1 MLRSWKLGTAFGI
14 GVYVHWTFLL
24 LLLVFGLS
32 NLSDLNRD
40 SSFAVVRE
48 ALQESLHT
56 VALLLAVFTCVVLHE
71 FGHALTARRFG
82 IDTRDITL
90 YPIGGVARLERMSD
104 KPWEEFWIAVMGPAV
119 NVVIAIILGVG
130 LALTGV
136 PAVQA
141 GVEWTQLSFI
151 ERFPI
156 ELLIINI
163 GMVVFNMIPAFPM
176 DGGRVLRALLSAWL
190 GHVRATEIA
199 ALAGTFFAMLFVLA
213 GLNFIPGFNNPLLI
227 LIGLFVFLL
236 GQQEL
241 AMVRHKAR
249 YGEPQ
254 PELVQRPVEFFY
266 TVDASAVP
274 TEPNYSGFTWDGRA
288 RVWVE
293 WREGRPIHACFTD

>member
-14 GVYVHWTFLL
+14 GVYVHSTFLVLIL
-24 LLLVFGLS
+24 LLSLWNLKDLGLS
-32 NLSDLNRD
+32 TPPPEIFL
-40 SSFAVVRE
+40 
-48 ALQESLHT
+48 ALKESLYT
-56 VALLLAVFTCVVLHE
+56 CVLLLGVFTCVVLHE

-82 IDTRDITL
+82 IETRDITL
-90 YPIGGVARLERMSD
+90 YPIGGVARLERMSE

-119 NVVIAIILGVG
+119 NVVIALVLGSG
-130 LALTGV
+130 LLLTGV
-136 PAVQA
+136 ILPNLL
-141 GVEWTQLSFI
+141 VERTSVPVLV
-151 ERFPI
+151 RFPV
-156 ELLIINI
+156 ELLMINI
-163 GMVVFNMIPAFPM
+163 GLIVFNMIPAFPM

-190 GHVRATEIA
+190 GQVRATEIA

-213 GLNFIPGFNNPLLI
+213 GLNLVGDFNNPMLL

-249 YGEPQ
+249 FGEPE
-254 PELVQRPVEFFY
+254 PERLQRPVEFFY

-274 TEPNYSGFTWDGRA
+274 AEPNYSGFTWDGRA